1 MLIFKR
7 LFPFNMFSNGV
18 PFNIIISVLFTCMFY
33 RYLKDSRGAGAIC
46 LFGVHLMLLA
56 FYENI
61 SEFHFM
67 FYEILVLFT
76 LTFTYEIYIATI
88 FNGKKIKK
96 MQDQAKA
103 KAKEQAQAKIKE
115 QVQARAKAQAKAQA
129 NAEWLNFEI
138 KHGGTQNIPEFLDGK
153 SLKIC
158 MYFQKTIKDLK
169 FELSEKISH
178 NPNPKH
184 IILRTKTFGKILAD
198 ETKLKDAPLI
208 LFIAIP
214 GY

>member
-1 MLIFKR
+1 
-7 LFPFNMFSNGV
+7 
-18 PFNIIISVLFTCMFY
+18 MFY
-33 RYLKDSRGAGAIC
+33 RYLKDRRGAGAIC

-96 MQDQAKA
+96 MQDQEK
-103 KAKEQAQAKIKE
+103 AQAKIKE
-115 QVQARAKAQAKAQA
+115 KVQARAKAK
-129 NAEWLNFEI
+129 AEWLNFEI
-138 KHGGTQNIPEFLDGK
+138 KHGGTQNIPEFMDESWKSGK

>member
-33 RYLKDSRGAGAIC
+33 RYLKDRRGAGAIC

-103 KAKEQAQAKIKE
+103 KIKE
-115 QVQARAKAQAKAQA
+115 QVQAKA

-169 FELSEKISH
+169 FELSEKISY
-178 NPNPKH
+178 NPKH

>member
-1 MLIFKR
+1 
-7 LFPFNMFSNGV
+7 
-18 PFNIIISVLFTCMFY
+18 MFY
-33 RYLKDSRGAGAIC
+33 RYLKDRRGAGAIC

-96 MQDQAKA
+96 MQDQAK
-103 KAKEQAQAKIKE
+103 IKE
-115 QVQARAKAQAKAQA
+115 QVQAKA

-169 FELSEKISH
+169 FELSEKISY
-178 NPNPKH
+178 NPKH